1 MHNFKVDLVF
11 NAFNEIESI
20 EKDLNLIFSLS
31 NENELVDKI
40 FVIEDGSTDGTSEK
54 LRELSE
60 IYNLN
65 LSQSRQRRGYANAL
79 IKGLS
84 ISNSEYI
91 FFSDLGGKFDW
102 DEINSLI
109 NKIPEND
116 LVIGIRKHRNDQKYR
131 RLLTHLYSKYI
142 LLFYGINSNDPDS
155 GFRIYKRSLINK
167 IMKNELINKHL
178 LNSELTIKCISEN
191 CNYAEVPIKYFQR
204 KGPSRGMPISIIPKV
219 IISTIK
225 NSFRIKKQ
233 INEYSK

>member
-31 NENELVDKI
+31 SENELVDKI

-60 IYNLN
+60 VYNLN

-131 RLLTHLYSKYI
+131 RLLTHLYSKI
-142 LLFYGINSNDPDS
+142 HVF
-155 GFRIYKRSLINK
+155 SL
-167 IMKNELINKHL
+167 
-178 LNSELTIKCISEN
+178 
-191 CNYAEVPIKYFQR
+191 
-204 KGPSRGMPISIIPKV
+204 
-219 IISTIK
+219 
-225 NSFRIKKQ
+225 
-233 INEYSK
+233 